1 MDLLANTG
9 IDDLLP
15 NPRQLED
22 VIRFLMSSVIQIY
35 VSVYSALM
43 MTLLTALVFKIHE
56 ILGEC

>member
-15 NPRQLED
+15 NQRQLED